1 MPRIED
7 ETLIGMA
14 LAVLEEAAAR
24 ARFGPQK
31 RTRAIALALAFLAS
45 RRPGA
50 DRYAFDTFW
59 RSLDAPEL
67 RGRTQMLAHSLEWIF
82 GELELSRN
90 YAAARKFTDM
100 AASELGQKDPTGSP
114 I

>member
-1 MPRIED
+1 MPRVE
-7 ETLIGMA
+7 EEKLIGMA

-31 RTRAIALALAFLAS
+31 KTRAIALALAFLA
-45 RRPGA
+45 RRKPGI

-59 RSLDAPEL
+59 RNLDAQEL

-82 GELELSRN
+82 GHLGLSRN
-90 YAAARKFTDM
+90 YAVPKKFADMVAA
-100 AASELGQKDPTGSP
+100 ELGQKDATGSP